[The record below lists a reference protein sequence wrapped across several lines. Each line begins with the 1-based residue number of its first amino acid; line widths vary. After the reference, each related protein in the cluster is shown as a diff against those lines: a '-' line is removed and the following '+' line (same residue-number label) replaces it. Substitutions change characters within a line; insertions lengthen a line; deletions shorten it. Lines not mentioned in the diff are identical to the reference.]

1 MRGKTVG
8 NIRVAC
14 HAITWG
20 RDGLET
26 CLDDLQDL
34 AFQGIETFGFVV
46 DDFTGR
52 EAAFQDLLR
61 EHGLRLVSLYGGGQM
76 DDPAQRAT
84 VIEQNIRLARFLA
97 ANGAVPLTLG
107 PGRRAPGGPTPDDLA
122 AMATTMNEIGRRTQD
137 LGVLACC
144 HPHWGTTIQERDE
157 ISRIFDLIDPR
168 YVFMTADP
176 AHMAK
181 AGYDPVEVFSTF
193 RQIIKYVHIKDYK
206 PLSPDEQAQI
216 EGSGGSA
223 IIPDFVELG
232 LGIIDLPALVDVLK
246 EADYDG
252 WMTVE
257 LDRSTRG
264 PRTSLEMNK
273 DYLEQTLKLRVDE
286 DNPF

>member
-1 MRGKTVG
+1 VG

-26 CLDDLQDL
+26 CLDDLRDL
-34 AFQGIETFGFVV
+34 GFWGIETFGFVV
-46 DDFTGR
+46 DDFAGR
-52 EAAFQDLLR
+52 EDQFRPLLA

-76 DDPAQRAT
+76 DDPAQREA
-84 VIEQNIRLARFLA
+84 VVERNMVMARFLA
-97 ANGAVPLTLG
+97 ANGAIPLTLG
-107 PGRRAPGGPTPDDLA
+107 PGRRAPEGPTPDDLREMA
-122 AMATTMNEIGRRTQD
+122 ATMNEIGRRTRD

-157 ISRIFDLIDPR
+157 ISRIFDLVDPR
-168 YVFMTADP
+168 YVYLTADP

-181 AGYDPVEVFSTF
+181 AGYDPVEVFSAF

-206 PLSPDEQAQI
+206 PLSAAEQAQV
-216 EGSGGSA
+216 EGSGGTA

-232 LGIIDLPALVDVLK
+232 LGTIDLPALVAVLK

-252 WMTVE
+252 WITVE

-273 DYLEQTLKLRVDE
+273 TYLEDTLGLRVDR
-286 DNPF
+286 DNTF